1 MITYELAIRKRT
13 WSLVQSEGVT
23 FSAGLRQAW
32 ADPVVKE
39 RHFPTPLALHTVAK
53 RAASIHDEDGKGKG
67 DGKGSTGHRRMAPPA
82 GWLESGKGG
91 ESICGMCPTKTPLH
105 ESFEVPP
112 LVSPSLPLRRVQPTR
127 RRHPSLRRFGR

>member
-53 RAASIHDEDGKGKG
+53 RAASIHDEDGKGKKRRAKGDKDKGGKGGKGTKGDKG
-67 DGKGSTGHRRMAPPA
+67 DGKGHDRTPDGRP
-82 GWLESGKGG
+82 
-91 ESICGMCPTKTPLH
+91 ICYRYNDKEDPCKRKT
-105 ESFEVPP
+105 
-112 LVSPSLPLRRVQPTR
+112 
-127 RRHPSLRRFGR
+127 